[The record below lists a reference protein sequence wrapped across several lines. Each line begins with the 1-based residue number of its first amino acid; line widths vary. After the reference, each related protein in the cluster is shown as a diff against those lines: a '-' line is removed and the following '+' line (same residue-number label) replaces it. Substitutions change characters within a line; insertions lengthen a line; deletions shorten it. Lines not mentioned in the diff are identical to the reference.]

1 MIRYTNIGYAS
12 SSTNDGG
19 FYRRPGYIGQRTR
32 DREIEMQDALYMTIL
47 NSQIYQ
53 NFWHYFKYQ

>member
-19 FYRRPGYIGQRTR
+19 FYRRPGYIGATHTRQR
-32 DREIEMQDALYMTIL
+32 DRNARCTVYDDIELTDI
-47 NSQIYQ
+47 
-53 NFWHYFKYQ
+53 